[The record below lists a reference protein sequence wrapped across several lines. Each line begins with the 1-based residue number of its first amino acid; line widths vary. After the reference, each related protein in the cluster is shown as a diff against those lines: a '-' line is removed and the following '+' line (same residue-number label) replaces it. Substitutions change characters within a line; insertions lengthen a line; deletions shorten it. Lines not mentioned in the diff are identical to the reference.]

1 MKHNCDWYLCLCK
14 MRWGG
19 GVREPGLRGQQH
31 SWLESWLGA
40 LEMKQTGS
48 ISGGEG
54 SCLSFVGRVRM
65 NMEGKVG
72 DDSHWVM
79 PFPPWG
85 ILGKNSRV
93 SMYKFRVKKWTW
105 LTLFSLSWALW
116 EYLVFP
122 QLFLLSATGVVLA
135 HHCELSR
142 VVTCSPCSS
151 LSASSTLWSS
161 PNPPF
166 KSELRHLYPILV
178 SFSYPQTW
186 LWNMLTC
193 LIMECSLRPCW
204 MLRDVFYMSH
214 ILFYIYLSVCMHM
227 YIHLYALCTCMF
239 VYVCGGEGSASI
251 SDPPCVLREG
261 QSVLEPTDWASWLS
275 SEPTRSSCLPQVL
288 CYVGSGDQNH
298 FLMVAWHAPY
308 WTSHLPNPH
317 SLLKPWKPQFWS
329 SVGFE

>member
-1 MKHNCDWYLCLCK
+1 MPLQDEMGRGSSRARTQRSAAFVIGELVRCSGDEASWEHF
-14 MRWGG
+14 RWGG
-19 GVREPGLRGQQH
+19 
-31 SWLESWLGA
+31 
-40 LEMKQTGS
+40 
-48 ISGGEG
+48 G

-116 EYLVFP
+116 ECLVFP

-161 PNPPF
+161 PNTPF

-214 ILFYIYLSVCMHM
+214 ILFYSSIFICLCACICTFICMLCVHACLYMCVEVKVQPQYL
-227 YIHLYALCTCMF
+227 IHLVF
-239 VYVCGGEGSASI
+239 
-251 SDPPCVLREG
+251 
-261 QSVLEPTDWASWLS
+261 
-275 SEPTRSSCLPQVL
+275 
-288 CYVGSGDQNH
+288 
-298 FLMVAWHAPY
+298 
-308 WTSHLPNPH
+308 
-317 SLLKPWKPQFWS
+317 
-329 SVGFE
+329 